1 MRASVWNINRFEMRI
16 ISHVKES
23 RKSSV
28 LYWGMRRLKGTAPW
42 TKTVVQCY
50 YMCGTIK
57 IPPCSNNSVWNNLE
71 WTTNSMLS
79 SNQSW
84 YHAYWVNTAFQPGMV
99 ILSIDGQSMLGVRHA
114 TAVDALRSSF
124 SNKRK
129 VNMTLVLH
137 DQSCPGD
144 TGWNRQHIS
153 SLFVVFVP
161 VQYKSIHTI
170 TACMIF

>member
-42 TKTVVQCY
+42 TKTVVLCY

-79 SNQSW
+79 SNQSSW
-84 YHAYWVNTAFQPGMV
+84 HDTMLTELTLLSSPGWWFCPSTARACWESGTPRPWTLSAPPSAINARSTWRSCSVTSPVQGTHAEIVNTF
-99 ILSIDGQSMLGVRHA
+99 
-114 TAVDALRSSF
+114 
-124 SNKRK
+124 
-129 VNMTLVLH
+129 LH
-137 DQSCPGD
+137 HLLYLCQY
-144 TGWNRQHIS
+144 NIR
-153 SLFVVFVP
+153 VFI
-161 VQYKSIHTI
+161 Q
-170 TACMIF
+170 